1 MTQGAD
7 TQRFRLGGLPFV
19 NWRHG
24 QGADQKALQG
34 TIMKLEQYRSAMRLA
49 SSEIE
54 YRNRVIRTL
63 TTFNYQASRQTK
75 TTAVLQ
81 LALTQALKTARSEV
95 GAIILIDPETKNLT
109 MGVHQGLTAEMVRI
123 LTGRQYD
130 ESAAVL
136 MPHLVAGKGAL
147 LELGSAS
154 NINENAL
161 LAAADVSSLVSLPV
175 QSGYD
180 LVGALLVGTHT
191 QRKFTAADIHCLIA
205 IAQGTAVAL
214 ESLDL
219 REKLW
224 ATAESLLDWEEEGDD
239 LGPTG
244 FTSPLT
250 LPPLKVKFAEIVTK
264 LGGTMGAIFILEDDE
279 DELIHMVA
287 DYGLSPVFTG
297 KYGRFYPHDNV
308 FPFSQ
313 LSQRNLLVNDL
324 RTAKSAK
331 DIPLLVALEEEGA
344 RSVLASLMDKGDHP
358 DIVVVIAVNASGNL
372 TPDDIDDTL
381 NGIRRLMPYLTDV
394 PLAPVTLPIE
404 RTSALD
410 KTLAS
415 GSSDADLERVLT
427 AMISAE
433 EESERYSADFAALNA
448 IGEMLLRLTDD
459 PALVLYEL
467 IVKVQETVP
476 AKAAW
481 LYLREDGDRLVLR
494 ARIGLSREFVEGR
507 MTLAWGEG
515 MEGQAAQSGEGV
527 FIEDMELL
535 DASDLE
541 RELGAMAVLPLLG
554 IGGVVGVLAVG
565 MVSPTLWRPRQVR
578 LLTTI
583 GQQMGMA
590 VENGRLSQQ
599 IQASTQSLTDSNQT
613 LYEIRQL
620 LEIASGGGES

>member
-1 MTQGAD
+1 MKQEQDIEKQG
-7 TQRFRLGGLPFV
+7 FKLGDLPFV
-19 NWRHG
+19 NWRRG
-24 QGADQKALQG
+24 QGADLKTLQG

-75 TTAVLQ
+75 ITAVLQ
-81 LALTQALKTARSEV
+81 LSLSQALKTARSEV

-109 MGVHQGLTAEMVRI
+109 MGVHQGLTPEMVRI

-147 LELGSAS
+147 LELGSGS

-191 QRKFTAADIHCLIA
+191 QRKFTAADVHCLIA

-214 ESLDL
+214 ESLNL

-224 ATAESLLDWEEEGDD
+224 ATAESLLDWEEESDE

-244 FTSPLT
+244 FTSPLL
-250 LPPLKVKFAEIVTK
+250 LPPLKVKFGEIVTK
-264 LGGTMGAIFILEDDE
+264 LGGTMGVIFILENDE
-279 DELIHMVA
+279 DKLIHMVA

-297 KYGRFYPHDNV
+297 KYGRFYQKDNA
-308 FPFSQ
+308 FPFAQ
-313 LSQRNLLVNDL
+313 LSDRNLLVDDISS
-324 RTAKSAK
+324 AKAAK
-331 DIPLLVALEEEGA
+331 DIPLLVSLEEEGA
-344 RSVLASLMDKGDHP
+344 RSVLASLMNKGDHP
-358 DIVVVIAVNASGNL
+358 DMVVVIAVNESGDL
-372 TPDDIDDTL
+372 TPDDIDDAL
-381 NGIRRLMPYLTDV
+381 REIHRLMPYLTDA
-394 PLAPVTLPIE
+394 PLSPVTLPIAS
-404 RTSALD
+404 TAALD
-410 KTLAS
+410 KTLTS
-415 GSSDADLERVLT
+415 GTSDADLERVLT

-433 EESERYSADFAALNA
+433 EESERYSTDFAVLNA
-448 IGEMLLRLTDD
+448 IGELLLRLNDD

-467 IVKVQETVP
+467 IVKIREAVP

-481 LYLREDGDRLVLR
+481 LYLRDGHQDDGDQLEMR
-494 ARIGLSREFVEGR
+494 AHVGLSREFVEGR
-507 MTLAWGEG
+507 TVLAWGEG
-515 MEGQAAQSGEGV
+515 VEGQAAQSGEGV
-527 FIEDMELL
+527 FIEDMELI

-541 RELGAMAVLPLLG
+541 RELGSMAILPLLG
-554 IGGVVGVLAVG
+554 AGGVVGVLAVG
-565 MVSPTLWRPRQVR
+565 MDSRTQWRPRQVR

-583 GQQMGMA
+583 SQQMGMA

-599 IQASTQSLTDSNQT
+599 IQSSLQSLADSNQT

-620 LEIASGGGES
+620 LDVA

>member
-1 MTQGAD
+1 MKQDIEKQG
-7 TQRFRLGGLPFV
+7 FKLGGLPFV
-19 NWRHG
+19 SWRRG
-24 QGADQKALQG
+24 QGSDDKVLQG

-49 SSEIE
+49 SSEIG

-81 LALTQALKTARSEV
+81 LALSQALKTARSEV

-109 MGVHQGLTAEMVRI
+109 MGVHQGLTPEMVRI

-147 LELGSAS
+147 LELGSGS

-191 QRKFTAADIHCLIA
+191 QRKFTAADVHCLIA

-214 ESLDL
+214 ESLNL

-224 ATAESLLDWEEEGDD
+224 ATAESLLDWEEESDE

-244 FTSPLT
+244 FTSPL
-250 LPPLKVKFAEIVTK
+250 LLAPLKVKFGEIVTK
-264 LGGTMGAIFILEDDE
+264 LGGSMGAIFILEDDE
-279 DELIHMVA
+279 EELIHMVA
-287 DYGLSPVFTG
+287 DYGLSPLFTG
-297 KYGRFYPHDNV
+297 KYGRFYPKDNI
-308 FPFSQ
+308 FPFTQ
-313 LSQRNLLVNDL
+313 LSNRNLLVDDL
-324 RTAKSAK
+324 SSAKAAK
-331 DIPLLVALEEEGA
+331 DIPLLVSLEEEGA

-358 DIVVVIAVNASGNL
+358 DIVVVIAVNESGDL
-372 TPDDIDDTL
+372 TPDDIDDAL
-381 NGIRRLMPYLTDV
+381 REIRRLMPYLTDV
-394 PLAPVTLPIE
+394 PLAPVTLPIAS
-404 RTSALD
+404 TAALD
-410 KTLAS
+410 KTLTS
-415 GSSDADLERVLT
+415 GASDADLERVLT

-448 IGEMLLRLTDD
+448 IGEMLLRLQDD
-459 PALVLYEL
+459 PALILYEL
-467 IVKVQETVP
+467 IVKIRETIP
-476 AKAAW
+476 AKAVW
-481 LYLREDGDRLVLR
+481 LYLRDGDELEMR
-494 ARIGLSREFVEGR
+494 ARVGLSREFVEGR
-507 MTLAWGEG
+507 TLLAWGVGIEG
-515 MEGQAAQSGEGV
+515 EAAKAGEGV
-527 FIEDMELL
+527 FIEDMELV
-535 DASDLE
+535 DASDVE

-565 MVSPTLWRPRQVR
+565 MDSPTRWLPRQVR

-583 GQQMGMA
+583 SQQVGMA

-599 IQASTQSLTDSNQT
+599 IQSSTESLADNNQA

-620 LEIASGGGES
+620 LDVG

>member
-1 MTQGAD
+1 MKQD
-7 TQRFRLGGLPFV
+7 IEKQWFKLGDLPFV
-19 NWRHG
+19 SWRRG
-24 QGADQKALQG
+24 QDADQKTLQG
-34 TIMKLEQYRSAMRLA
+34 TIMRLEQYRSAMRLA

-75 TTAVLQ
+75 ITAVLQ

-109 MGVHQGLTAEMVRI
+109 MGVHQGLTPEMIRI

-147 LELGSAS
+147 LELGSSS
-154 NINENAL
+154 NSNENAL
-161 LAAADVSSLVSLPV
+161 LAAADVSSLISLPV

-214 ESLDL
+214 ESLNL

-224 ATAESLLDWEEEGDD
+224 ATAESLLDWEAESDE

-244 FTSPLT
+244 FTSPLL
-250 LPPLKVKFAEIVTK
+250 LPPLKVKFGEIVTK

-279 DELIHMVA
+279 DGLIHMVA

-297 KYGRFYPHDNV
+297 KYGRFYQKDNI
-308 FPFSQ
+308 FPFTQ
-313 LSQRNLLVNDL
+313 LSNRNLLVNDL
-324 RTAKSAK
+324 SSTKSAK
-331 DIPLLVALEEEGA
+331 DIPLLVSLEEEGG

-358 DIVVVIAVNASGNL
+358 DIVIVIAVNESGDL
-372 TPDDIDDTL
+372 TLDDIDDAQRE
-381 NGIRRLMPYLTDV
+381 IRRLMPYLTDA
-394 PLAPVTLPIE
+394 PITPVTLPIASTAGMD
-404 RTSALD
+404 RTLNNSA
-410 KTLAS
+410 
-415 GSSDADLERVLT
+415 SDADLERVLT

-448 IGEMLLRLTDD
+448 IGDMLLRLNGDF
-459 PALVLYEL
+459 ALVLYEL
-467 IVKVQETVP
+467 IVKIRETVP

-481 LYLREDGDRLVLR
+481 LYLRDAHHDSNQLEMR
-494 ARIGLSREFVEGR
+494 ARVGLSRAFVEGR
-507 MTLAWGEG
+507 TMIAWGEDI
-515 MEGQAAQSGEGV
+515 EGQVAQAGEGV
-527 FIEDMELL
+527 FIEDMESV
-535 DASDLE
+535 DASVLE
-541 RELGAMAVLPLLG
+541 RELGAIAALPLLG
-554 IGGVVGVLAVG
+554 TSGVVGVLAVG
-565 MVSPTLWRPRQVR
+565 MESPTRWQPRQVR

-583 GQQMGMA
+583 SQQVGMA
-590 VENGRLSQQ
+590 IENGRLSQQ
-599 IQASTQSLTDSNQT
+599 IQSSLQSLADNNQT

-620 LEIASGGGES
+620 LNVD